1 MHVPRG
7 GIAGPAGVTVL
18 LAMLAGCLYG
28 GNPADLLAPSPQA
41 TADRQ
46 MQTRRYDAIDDA
58 MLLSASVHVLQDL
71 GFTIKVS
78 DTQLG
83 FIEGSKE
90 QEAKAPG
97 QKTGLLF
104 LEMLVIAM
112 AASQGGGSAP
122 QLPQGPPPEE
132 QTVNVMLVITPAG
145 PGYPHSRLVRVTF
158 SRWVRQPLHMA
169 AGTLR
174 EPGLYAAFFQL
185 LSKSIF
191 LEAHQL

>member
-18 LAMLAGCLYG
+18 LAMLA
-28 GNPADLLAPSPQA
+28 

-46 MQTRRYDAIDDA
+46 MQTRRYDGVDDA
-58 MLLSASVHVLQDL
+58 TLLSASIHVLQDL
-71 GFTIKVS
+71 GFTIKAS

-97 QKTGLLF
+97 QKAGLLF
-104 LEMLVIAM
+104 LEMLVIAL
-112 AASQGGGSAP
+112 ASQGGSSAP
-122 QLPQGPPPEE
+122 QFPQGPPPEE

-145 PGYPHSRLVRVTF
+145 PGFPHSRLVRVTF
-158 SRWVRQPLHMA
+158 SRWVRQPLQMV

-174 EPGLYAAFFQL
+174 EPELYEAFFQL

>member
-1 MHVPRG
+1 M
-7 GIAGPAGVTVL
+7 VL
-18 LAMLAGCLYG
+18 VAMLDGCIYG
-28 GNPADLLAPSPQA
+28 GNPVDMLAPTPQDA
-41 TADRQ
+41 ADRQ
-46 MQTRRYDAIDDA
+46 MQTRRYDGVDDA
-58 MLLSASVHVLQDL
+58 TLLSASVHVLQDL

-97 QKTGLLF
+97 QKAGLLF
-104 LEMLVIAM
+104 IQMLLVAL
-112 AASQGGGSAP
+112 ASSQGSSA
-122 QLPQGPPPEE
+122 QLPSEPPPEE
-132 QTVNVMLVITPAG
+132 QTVNVMLVIAPAG
-145 PGYPHSRLVRVTF
+145 PHYPHSRLVRVTF
-158 SRWVRQPLHMA
+158 SRWVRQPLQMV

-174 EPGLYAAFFQL
+174 EPELYGAFFQL